1 MFEQTEER
9 RKKKKQQQKTTTSER
24 RNNNHNFLPADA
36 NQNRALAFGWIDSNS
51 LSMTVVP
58 E

>member
-9 RKKKKQQQKTTTSER
+9 KKKQQKTTTSER